1 MLPLPKKYTECMPVL
16 LQRGIEI
23 THVRVMCPA
32 AGRAVSLALTVHW
45 VFNYGI
51 GQLFLP
57 AVDAVGVSG
66 VYLLF
71 AVVCAFT
78 VVFANTQIP
87 ETKGKSLDEIE
98 AEMAA

>member
-1 MLPLPKKYTECMPVL
+1 MK
-16 LQRGIEI
+16 
-23 THVRVMCPA
+23 VMCPA

>member
-1 MLPLPKKYTECMPVL
+1 MCLWWAAC
-16 LQRGIEI
+16 QRVKQEYAF
-23 THVRVMCPA
+23 VAA
-32 AGRAVSLALTVHW
+32 AGRAVSLALAVHW

-66 VYLLF
+66 VYLVF
-71 AVVCAFT
+71 ALVCAFT

-98 AEMAA
+98 AEMKA

>member
-1 MLPLPKKYTECMPVL
+1 MSGDVNHVH
-16 LQRGIEI
+16 I
-23 THVRVMCPA
+23 HVRP

-66 VYLLF
+66 VYLVF

-78 VVFANTQIP
+78 VVFANHTNSRDQGQIP
-87 ETKGKSLDEIE
+87 
-98 AEMAA
+98 

>member
-1 MLPLPKKYTECMPVL
+1 L
-16 LQRGIEI
+16 RARRF
-23 THVRVMCPA
+23 H
-32 AGRAVSLALTVHW
+32 AGKAVSLALAVHW

-66 VYLLF
+66 VYLVF

-78 VVFANTQIP
+78 VFFANTQIP